1 VGYYLGNSIVLDMAQ
16 KEFSQESLQ
25 LLKTADCWAIEAGT
39 NDTKLRSML
48 ESLNVRHKAITGDQ
62 LPLAKIN
69 PTHTVF
75 VNCWDESH
83 VDRLEEEA
91 IQKLIN
97 FVNSGGQLVTFN
109 AGLRLLEKAFPGFVA
124 ASDRQVLDYLNIP
137 ITVVAKD
144 DISFKGY
151 QLLTL
156 ECVVEPGCR
165 GIKILDKVNVIPL
178 ATIPARYVGERVAAV
193 KFSVGHGH
201 IIHIICELCE
211 RERVSSNPETTIMP
225 YLKRI
230 QASPVLI
237 QAWKCAGSCG
247 FQGSW
252 SVAQAA
258 FPLMYFIACVLV
270 NHKLRVIPQVELPEF
285 NQQGF
290 EQRQPP
296 DQVMTE
302 PPSENEV
309 KPNTID

>member
-1 VGYYLGNSIVLDMAQ
+1 MVQ
-16 KEFSQESLQ
+16 KEFNQEIVQ
-25 LLKTADCWAIEAGT
+25 LIKTADCWAIEVGT

-48 ESLNVRHKAITGDQ
+48 ESLNVPHKAITGEQ

-83 VDRLEEEA
+83 VDRLEDEA
-91 IQKLIN
+91 IQKLVS

-109 AGLRLLEKAFPGFVA
+109 AGLRLLERAFPGYVA

-137 ITVVAKD
+137 LTVVAKD
-144 DISFKGY
+144 DIALKGY

-178 ATIPARYVGERVAAV
+178 ATIPARYVGERIAAV
-193 KFSVGHGH
+193 RFKVGQGH
-201 IIHIICELCE
+201 VIHLICELCE

-237 QAWKCAGSCG
+237 QAWKCAGNCG

-258 FPLMYFIACVLV
+258 FPLMFFIAVVLV
-270 NHKLRVIPQVELPEF
+270 IHKQRVPAQTETAENEKPTI
-285 NQQGF
+285 
-290 EQRQPP
+290 

-302 PPSENEV
+302 QSKENTDV
-309 KPNTID
+309 KPNIKSNTMTD